1 MPRLSQLSRSIA
13 DKVAIV
19 TGAASGMGRATAYL
33 FADEGAKVAVIDR
46 NEEGAKQVTED
57 IRGAG
62 GDAETWCLD
71 VADDEAVTKAVDEVA
86 ERFGGIDILINNAG
100 LSQRG
105 PIDSDDF
112 MQRWDRCIAVLL
124 TAQTSFIRA
133 ALPYLRQSSS
143 PRIVN
148 IASTEGKGAT
158 PGNSPYTAAKHGV
171 IGLTRSLACELGKEG
186 ITVNC
191 ICPGPIN
198 TALTAGIL
206 DEHKQIYARRRT
218 ALRRYGEPEEVAHG
232 TLSLVL
238 PAASFITGVAL
249 EVDGGLT
256 IRRA

>member
-112 MQRWDRCIAVLL
+112 MQRWDRFPETSQKQVGL
-124 TAQTSFIRA
+124 AQ
-133 ALPYLRQSSS
+133 L
-143 PRIVN
+143 
-148 IASTEGKGAT
+148 K
-158 PGNSPYTAAKHGV
+158 
-171 IGLTRSLACELGKEG
+171 
-186 ITVNC
+186 
-191 ICPGPIN
+191 
-198 TALTAGIL
+198 
-206 DEHKQIYARRRT
+206 
-218 ALRRYGEPEEVAHG
+218 PE
-232 TLSLVL
+232 
-238 PAASFITGVAL
+238 
-249 EVDGGLT
+249 
-256 IRRA
+256 IRRFGFVF